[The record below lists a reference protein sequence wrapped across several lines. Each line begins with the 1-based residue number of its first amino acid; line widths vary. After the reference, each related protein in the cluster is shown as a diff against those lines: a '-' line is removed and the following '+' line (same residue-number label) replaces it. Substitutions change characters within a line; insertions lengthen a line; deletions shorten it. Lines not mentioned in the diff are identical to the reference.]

1 VAGRGVIA
9 ASRQGGFMAAWLI
22 PAVKAILPFVTP
34 IVTSALPV
42 FTTRKSDEATAAQTD
57 VLQKQITELQ
67 AAASQNALH
76 VKELAAQLQKTVTAL
91 EQAAAVAESR
101 FRRTAVLCG
110 VAIVLSLLATGVSL
124 FVFISG

>member
-1 VAGRGVIA
+1 VAGRGLIA
-9 ASRQGGFMAAWLI
+9 ASRQGDFMAAWLI

-42 FTTRKSDEATAAQTD
+42 FTTRKSDEAKVVQTD

-76 VKELAAQLQKTVTAL
+76 VKELAEQLQKTVTAL

-110 VAIVLSLLATGVSL
+110 VAIALSLFAAGVSL
-124 FVFISG
+124 FVLFSG